1 MSKCV
6 FRPILGLGWFALEIH
21 GFTVGYRRSLLRSF
35 KWILKTRHNVFNC
48 FVKHEGL
55 QAGKG

>member
-6 FRPILGLGWFALEIH
+6 FRPILGLGWFALETH

-35 KWILKTRHNVFNC
+35 KWILKTRHRAFSKNV
-48 FVKHEGL
+48 
-55 QAGKG
+55 